1 MDVHSEDAGRP
12 AAAAAAASGVPAT
25 SVVAG
30 PPAPPGYDL
39 ADRLVVTRAE
49 QVRALAHPLRTTVL
63 GLLGE
68 RAASVAELAQ
78 ATGRPKGT
86 VAHHVGVLHRAGLIQ
101 VVRTR
106 RVRAVEERFY
116 GRAART
122 VTIAVQGAD
131 LPTDQNDFVVAATE
145 SRDAEERRRL
155 WSFIRHAR
163 LDGEQV
169 DEFWLRI
176 RDLVEEFDRLPR
188 SGDTT
193 YGMAVGI
200 YPVEGYPRLPDEDDA
215 QPGARHPS
223 VS

>member
-1 MDVHSEDAGRP
+1 
-12 AAAAAAASGVPAT
+12 
-25 SVVAG
+25 
-30 PPAPPGYDL
+30 
-39 ADRLVVTRAE
+39 
-49 QVRALAHPLRTTVL
+49 
-63 GLLGE
+63 
-68 RAASVAELAQ
+68 
-78 ATGRPKGT
+78 
-86 VAHHVGVLHRAGLIQ
+86 
-101 VVRTR
+101 
-106 RVRAVEERFY
+106 VRAVEERFY

-163 LDGEQV
+163 IDGEQV